1 MKGGENMETIKEKQT
16 GNIRVDLISS
26 VRPVDEDVVKQVEA
40 EFAEYNSKPKK
51 LRKMKLK
58 MVLY

>member
-1 MKGGENMETIKEKQT
+1 METIKEKQT

-51 LRKMKLK
+51 VEKNEAENGIILITP
-58 MVLY
+58 

>member
-1 MKGGENMETIKEKQT
+1 METIKEKQT

-40 EFAEYNSKPKK
+40 EFAEY
-51 LRKMKLK
+51 L
-58 MVLY
+58 

>member
-1 MKGGENMETIKEKQT
+1 MEVIKANQK

-40 EFAEYNSKPKK
+40 EFVEFSSKPKK
-51 LRKMKLK
+51 AEQNEAENGIILITP
-58 MVLY
+58 